1 MRVIVCENYDE
12 LSKEAAKIMAAQV
25 HLKPNCVLGLA
36 TGSTP
41 VGAYK
46 ELINM
51 YKSGEIDFKDVTTF
65 NLDEYFPIS
74 RKNDQSYYYF
84 MHENLFNHIN
94 IPEERIHVL
103 NGEVADPEKECADYE
118 KAILAHGGIDLQLL
132 GIGRN
137 GHIAFNEPDENL
149 VADTHVTALTDDT
162 IDANARFFA
171 DKKDVPT
178 KSLTMGMASIMK
190 ARKILILINGAGKHA
205 ALKKL
210 LSGEISTSCPATML
224 NMHSDVVVI
233 CDKEA
238 YNGW

>member
-1 MRVIVCENYDE
+1 MRVIICDTYDE
-12 LSKEAAKIMAAQV
+12 MSKEAAKIMASQV
-25 HLKPNCVLGLA
+25 HMKPDCVLGLA

-46 ELINM
+46 ELITM
-51 YKSGEIDFKDVTTF
+51 YKNSEIDFKDVTTF
-65 NLDEYFPIS
+65 NLDEYYPIKRS
-74 RKNDQSYYYF
+74 NDQSYYYF
-84 MHENLFNHIN
+84 MHENLFDHIN

-103 NGEVADPEKECADYE
+103 NGEVSDPEKECADYDRHIE
-118 KAILAHGGIDLQLL
+118 EHGGIDLQLL

-149 VADTHVTALTDDT
+149 VSETHVTELTEDT

-171 DKKDVPT
+171 DIKDVPT
-178 KSLTMGMASIMK
+178 KSLTMGMAPIMK
-190 ARKILILINGAGKHA
+190 ARKILILINGKGKHA
-205 ALKKL
+205 ALAKL

-224 NMHSDVVVI
+224 NMHKDVVVI

-238 YNGW
+238 YNG

>member
-1 MRVIVCENYDE
+1 MRVIVCENYE
-12 LSKEAAKIMAAQV
+12 QVSKEADKIIAAQV

-41 VGAYK
+41 VGAYN
-46 ELINM
+46 ELVDM
-51 YKSGEIDFKDVTTF
+51 YKKGEIDFKDVTTF
-65 NLDEYFPIS
+65 NLDEYYPIT
-74 RKNDQSYYYF
+74 RDNDQSYYYF
-84 MHENLFNHIN
+84 MHDNLFNYIN
-94 IPEERIHVL
+94 IPEESIHVL
-103 NGEVADPEKECADYE
+103 NGEVTDPEKECKDYE
-118 KAILAHGGIDLQLL
+118 KCIEEHGGIDLQLL

-171 DKKDVPT
+171 DIKDVPT

-190 ARKILILINGAGKHA
+190 ARKILILINGAGKA
-205 ALKKL
+205 QALKKL
-210 LSGEISTSCPATML
+210 LSGEISTMCPATML
-224 NMHSDVVVI
+224 NMHSNVVVI

-238 YNGW
+238 YNG

>member
-12 LSKEAAKIMAAQV
+12 LSKEAAKIMASQV

-51 YKSGEIDFKDVTTF
+51 YKNGEIDFKDVTTF

-84 MHENLFNHIN
+84 MHENLFDHIN
-94 IPEERIHVL
+94 VPEERIHVL

-118 KAILAHGGIDLQLL
+118 KAICDNGGIDLQLL

-149 VADTHVTALTDDT
+149 VSDTHVTALTDDT
-162 IDANARFFA
+162 IDANARFFE

-210 LSGEISTSCPATML
+210 LSGKITTSCPATML

-238 YNGW
+238 YNG

>member
-1 MRVIVCENYDE
+1 MRVIICENYE
-12 LSKEAAKIMAAQV
+12 EMSKEAAKIMASQV

-46 ELINM
+46 ELIKM
-51 YKSGEIDFKDVTTF
+51 YKDNEIDFKDVTTF
-65 NLDEYFPIS
+65 NLDEYYPIT
-74 RKNDQSYYYF
+74 RDNDQSYYYF
-84 MHENLFNHIN
+84 MHENLFNSIN
-94 IPEERIHVL
+94 IPEEKIHVL
-103 NGEVADPEKECADYE
+103 NGEAKDAEKECIDYDKHIE
-118 KAILAHGGIDLQLL
+118 EHGGIDLQLL

-149 VADTHVTALTDDT
+149 VSNTHITALTEDT
-162 IDANARFFA
+162 IDANARFFN
-171 DKKDVPT
+171 DIKDVPT

-190 ARKILILINGAGKHA
+190 AKKILILINGAGKHN
-205 ALKKL
+205 ALKKM
-210 LSGEISTSCPATML
+210 LSGEISTACPATML

-238 YNGW
+238 YNG

>member
-1 MRVIVCENYDE
+1 MRVIVCNNYE
-12 LSKEAAKIMAAQV
+12 EMSKEAAKIMAAQV
-25 HLKPNCVLGLA
+25 HMKPDCVLGLA

-46 ELINM
+46 ELIAM
-51 YKSGEIDFKDVTTF
+51 YNNKEIDFCNVTTF
-65 NLDEYFPIS
+65 NLDEYYPIK
-74 RKNDQSYYYF
+74 RDNDQSYYYF
-84 MHENLFNHIN
+84 MHDNLFNHIN
-94 IPEERIHVL
+94 IPEECIHVL

-118 KAILAHGGIDLQLL
+118 KHIYEHGGIDLQLL

-149 VADTHVTALTDDT
+149 VAVTHVTELTEDT

-171 DKKDVPT
+171 DIKDVPT

-190 ARKILILINGAGKHA
+190 ARKILILINGKGKHA
-205 ALKKL
+205 ALSKL

-224 NMHSDVVVI
+224 NMHNDVVVI

-238 YNGW
+238 YEG

>member
-1 MRVIVCENYDE
+1 MRVIVCENYE
-12 LSKEAAKIMAAQV
+12 QVSKEAAKIIAAQV

-41 VGAYK
+41 VGAYN
-46 ELINM
+46 ELVDM
-51 YKSGEIDFKDVTTF
+51 YKKGEIDFKDVKTF
-65 NLDEYFPIS
+65 NLDEYYPIK
-74 RKNDQSYYYF
+74 RDNDQSYYYF
-84 MHENLFNHIN
+84 MHDNLFNHIN
-94 IPEERIHVL
+94 IPEESIHVL
-103 NGEVADPEKECADYE
+103 NGEVSDPEKECKDYE
-118 KAILAHGGIDLQLL
+118 KCIEAHGGIDLQLL

-162 IDANARFFA
+162 IDANSRFFA
-171 DKKDVPT
+171 DIKDVPT

-190 ARKILILINGAGKHA
+190 ARKILILINGAGKA
-205 ALKKL
+205 QALKKL
-210 LSGEISTSCPATML
+210 LSGEISTMCPATML

-238 YNGW
+238 YNG

>member
-1 MRVIVCENYDE
+1 MRVIICDTYDE
-12 LSKEAAKIMAAQV
+12 MSKEAAKIMASQV
-25 HLKPNCVLGLA
+25 HMKPDCVLGLA

-46 ELINM
+46 ELITM
-51 YKSGEIDFKDVTTF
+51 YKNSEIDFKDVTTF
-65 NLDEYFPIS
+65 NLDEYYPIKRS
-74 RKNDQSYYYF
+74 NDQSYYYF
-84 MHENLFNHIN
+84 MHENLFDHIN

-103 NGEVADPEKECADYE
+103 NGEVSDPEKECADYDRHIE
-118 KAILAHGGIDLQLL
+118 EHGGIDLQLL

-149 VADTHVTALTDDT
+149 VSETHVTELTEDT

-171 DKKDVPT
+171 DIKDVPT
-178 KSLTMGMASIMK
+178 KSLTMGMAPIMK
-190 ARKILILINGAGKHA
+190 ARKILILINGKGKHT
-205 ALKKL
+205 ALAKL

-224 NMHSDVVVI
+224 NMHKDVVVI

-238 YNGW
+238 YNG

>member
-1 MRVIVCENYDE
+1 MRVIVCENYE
-12 LSKEAAKIMAAQV
+12 QVSKEAAKIIAAQV

-41 VGAYK
+41 VGAYN
-46 ELINM
+46 ELVDM
-51 YKSGEIDFKDVTTF
+51 YKKGEIDFKDVKTF
-65 NLDEYFPIS
+65 NLDEYYPIKRS
-74 RKNDQSYYYF
+74 NDQSYYYF
-84 MHENLFNHIN
+84 MHDNLFNYIN
-94 IPEERIHVL
+94 IPEESIHVL
-103 NGEVADPEKECADYE
+103 NGEVSDPEKECKDYE
-118 KAILAHGGIDLQLL
+118 KCIESHGGIDLQLL

-162 IDANARFFA
+162 IDANSRFFA
-171 DKKDVPT
+171 DIKDVPT

-190 ARKILILINGAGKHA
+190 ARKILILINGAGKHQ

-210 LSGEISTSCPATML
+210 LSGEISTMCPATML

-238 YNGW
+238 YNG

>member
-1 MRVIVCENYDE
+1 MRVIICDNYE
-12 LSKEAAKIMAAQV
+12 QMSKEAAKIIAAQV
-25 HLKPNCVLGLA
+25 FMKPDCVLGLA

-46 ELINM
+46 ELIKM
-51 YKSGEIDFKDVTTF
+51 YENKEIDFKDVTTF
-65 NLDEYFPIS
+65 NLDEYYPIKRS
-74 RKNDQSYYYF
+74 NDQSYYYF
-84 MHENLFNHIN
+84 MHDNLFNYIN
-94 IPEERIHVL
+94 IPEEKIHVL
-103 NGEVADPEKECADYE
+103 NGEVENPEKECEDYDKHIE
-118 KAILAHGGIDLQLL
+118 EHGGIDLQLL

-149 VADTHVTALTDDT
+149 VSGTHVTALTDDT
-162 IDANARFFA
+162 IDANARFFE
-171 DKKDVPT
+171 DIKDVPT

-190 ARKILILINGAGKHA
+190 SRKILILINGKGKSM

-224 NMHSDVVVI
+224 NMHNDVVVI

-238 YNGW
+238 YEG

>member
-1 MRVIVCENYDE
+1 MRVIVCENYE
-12 LSKEAAKIMAAQV
+12 QVSKEAAKIIAAQV

-41 VGAYK
+41 VGAYN
-46 ELINM
+46 ELVDM
-51 YKSGEIDFKDVTTF
+51 YKKGEIDFKDVKTF
-65 NLDEYFPIS
+65 NLDEYYPIT
-74 RKNDQSYYYF
+74 RDNDQSYYYF
-84 MHENLFNHIN
+84 MHDNLFNYIN
-94 IPEERIHVL
+94 IPVESIHVL
-103 NGEVADPEKECADYE
+103 NGEVSDPEKECKDYE
-118 KAILAHGGIDLQLL
+118 KCIEAHGGIDLQLL

-171 DKKDVPT
+171 DIKDVPT

-190 ARKILILINGAGKHA
+190 ARKILILINGAGKA
-205 ALKKL
+205 QALKKL
-210 LSGEISTSCPATML
+210 LSGEISTMCPATML

-238 YNGW
+238 YNG

>member
-1 MRVIVCENYDE
+1 MRVIVCENYE
-12 LSKEAAKIMAAQV
+12 QVSKEAAKIIAAQV

-41 VGAYK
+41 VGAYN
-46 ELINM
+46 ELVDM
-51 YKSGEIDFKDVTTF
+51 YKKGEIDFKDVKTF
-65 NLDEYFPIS
+65 NLDEYYPIKRS
-74 RKNDQSYYYF
+74 NDQSYYYF
-84 MHENLFNHIN
+84 MHDNLFNYIN
-94 IPEERIHVL
+94 IPEESIHVL
-103 NGEVADPEKECADYE
+103 NGEVSDPEKECKDYE
-118 KAILAHGGIDLQLL
+118 KCIEAHGGIDLQLL

-162 IDANARFFA
+162 IDANSRFFA
-171 DKKDVPT
+171 DIKDVPT

-190 ARKILILINGAGKHA
+190 ARKILILINGAGKHQ

-210 LSGEISTSCPATML
+210 LSGEISTMCPATML

-238 YNGW
+238 YNG

>member
-1 MRVIVCENYDE
+1 MRVIVCENYE
-12 LSKEAAKIMAAQV
+12 QVSKEAAKIIAAQV

-41 VGAYK
+41 VGAYN
-46 ELINM
+46 ELVDM
-51 YKSGEIDFKDVTTF
+51 YKKGEIDFKDVKTF
-65 NLDEYFPIS
+65 NLDEYYPIK
-74 RKNDQSYYYF
+74 RDNDQSYYYF
-84 MHENLFNHIN
+84 MHDNLFNYIN
-94 IPEERIHVL
+94 IPEESIHVL
-103 NGEVADPEKECADYE
+103 NGEVSDPEKECKDYE
-118 KAILAHGGIDLQLL
+118 KCIKAHGGIDLQLL

-162 IDANARFFA
+162 IDANSRFFA
-171 DKKDVPT
+171 DIKDVPT
-178 KSLTMGMASIMK
+178 KSPTIGMASIMK
-190 ARKILILINGAGKHA
+190 ARKILILINGAGKHQ

-210 LSGEISTSCPATML
+210 LSGEISTMCPATML

-238 YNGW
+238 YNG

>member
-1 MRVIVCENYDE
+1 MRVIVCENYE
-12 LSKEAAKIMAAQV
+12 QVSKEAAKIIAAQV

-41 VGAYK
+41 VGAYN
-46 ELINM
+46 ELVDM
-51 YKSGEIDFKDVTTF
+51 YKKGEIDFKDVKTF
-65 NLDEYFPIS
+65 NLDEYYPIKRS
-74 RKNDQSYYYF
+74 NDQSYYYF
-84 MHENLFNHIN
+84 MHDNLFNYIN
-94 IPEERIHVL
+94 IPEESIHVL
-103 NGEVADPEKECADYE
+103 NGEVSDPEKECKDYE
-118 KAILAHGGIDLQLL
+118 KCIEAHGGIDLQLL

-162 IDANARFFA
+162 IDANSRFFA
-171 DKKDVPT
+171 DIKDVPT

-190 ARKILILINGAGKHA
+190 ARKILILINGAGKA
-205 ALKKL
+205 QALKKL
-210 LSGEISTSCPATML
+210 LSGEISTMCPATML

-238 YNGW
+238 YNG

>member
-1 MRVIVCENYDE
+1 MRVIVCENYE
-12 LSKEAAKIMAAQV
+12 QVSKEAAKIIAAQV

-41 VGAYK
+41 VGAYN
-46 ELINM
+46 ELVDM
-51 YKSGEIDFKDVTTF
+51 YKKGEIDFKDVKTF
-65 NLDEYFPIS
+65 NLDEYYPIT
-74 RKNDQSYYYF
+74 RDNDQSYYYF
-84 MHENLFNHIN
+84 MHDNLFNYIN
-94 IPEERIHVL
+94 IPEESIHVL
-103 NGEVADPEKECADYE
+103 NGEVSDPEKECKDYE
-118 KAILAHGGIDLQLL
+118 KCIEAHGGIDLQLL

-171 DKKDVPT
+171 DIKDVPT

-190 ARKILILINGAGKHA
+190 ARKILILINGAGKA
-205 ALKKL
+205 QALKKL
-210 LSGEISTSCPATML
+210 LSGEISTMCPATML

-238 YNGW
+238 YNG

>member
-1 MRVIVCENYDE
+1 MRVIVCENYE
-12 LSKEAAKIMAAQV
+12 QVSKEAAKIIAAQV

-41 VGAYK
+41 VGAYN
-46 ELINM
+46 ELVDM
-51 YKSGEIDFKDVTTF
+51 YKKGEIDFKDVKTF
-65 NLDEYFPIS
+65 NLDEYYPIKRS
-74 RKNDQSYYYF
+74 NDQSYYYF
-84 MHENLFNHIN
+84 MHDNLFNHIN
-94 IPEERIHVL
+94 IPEESIHVL
-103 NGEVADPEKECADYE
+103 NGEVSDPEKECKDYE
-118 KAILAHGGIDLQLL
+118 KSIEAHGGIDLQLL

-162 IDANARFFA
+162 IDANSRFFA
-171 DKKDVPT
+171 DIKDVPT

-190 ARKILILINGAGKHA
+190 ARKILILINGAGKHQ

-210 LSGEISTSCPATML
+210 LSGEISTMCPATML

-238 YNGW
+238 YNG

>member
-1 MRVIVCENYDE
+1 MRVIICDNYE
-12 LSKEAAKIMAAQV
+12 QMSKEAAKIIAAQV
-25 HLKPNCVLGLA
+25 FMKPDCVLGLA

-46 ELINM
+46 ELIKM
-51 YKSGEIDFKDVTTF
+51 YENKEIDFKDVTTF
-65 NLDEYFPIS
+65 NLDEYYPIKRS
-74 RKNDQSYYYF
+74 NDQSYYYF
-84 MHENLFNHIN
+84 MHDNLFNYIN
-94 IPEERIHVL
+94 IPEEKIHVL
-103 NGEVADPEKECADYE
+103 NGEVENPEKECEDYDKHIE
-118 KAILAHGGIDLQLL
+118 EHGGIDLQLL

-149 VADTHVTALTDDT
+149 VSGTHVTALTDDT
-162 IDANARFFA
+162 IDANARFFE
-171 DKKDVPT
+171 DIKDVPT

-190 ARKILILINGAGKHA
+190 SRKILILINGKGKSA

-224 NMHSDVVVI
+224 NMHNDVVVI

-238 YNGW
+238 YEG

>member
-1 MRVIVCENYDE
+1 MRVIVCNNYE
-12 LSKEAAKIMAAQV
+12 EMSKEAAKIMAAQV
-25 HLKPNCVLGLA
+25 HMKPDCVLGLA

-46 ELINM
+46 ELIAM
-51 YKSGEIDFKDVTTF
+51 YNNKEIDFSGVTTF
-65 NLDEYFPIS
+65 NLDEYYPIK
-74 RKNDQSYYYF
+74 RDNDQSYYYF
-84 MHENLFNHIN
+84 MHDNLFNHIN

-118 KAILAHGGIDLQLL
+118 KCIYEHGGIDLQLL

-149 VADTHVTALTDDT
+149 VAETHVTELTEDT

-171 DKKDVPT
+171 DIKDVPT

-190 ARKILILINGAGKHA
+190 ARKILILINGKGKHA
-205 ALKKL
+205 ALAKL

-224 NMHSDVVVI
+224 NMHNDVVVI

-238 YNGW
+238 YEG

>member
-1 MRVIVCENYDE
+1 MRVIICDNYE
-12 LSKEAAKIMAAQV
+12 QMSKEAAKIIAAQV
-25 HLKPNCVLGLA
+25 FMKPDCVLGLA

-46 ELINM
+46 ELIKM
-51 YKSGEIDFKDVTTF
+51 YENKEIDFKDVTTF
-65 NLDEYFPIS
+65 NLDEYYPIKRS
-74 RKNDQSYYYF
+74 NDQSYYYF
-84 MHENLFNHIN
+84 MHDNLFNYIN
-94 IPEERIHVL
+94 IPEEKIHVL
-103 NGEVADPEKECADYE
+103 NGEVENPEKECEDYDKHIE
-118 KAILAHGGIDLQLL
+118 EHGGIDLQLL

-149 VADTHVTALTDDT
+149 VSGTHVTALTDDT
-162 IDANARFFA
+162 IDANARFFE
-171 DKKDVPT
+171 DIKDVPT

-190 ARKILILINGAGKHA
+190 SRKILILINGKGKSI

-224 NMHSDVVVI
+224 NMHNDVVVI

-238 YNGW
+238 YEG

>member
-1 MRVIVCENYDE
+1 MRVIVCENYE
-12 LSKEAAKIMAAQV
+12 QVSKEAAKIIAAQV

-41 VGAYK
+41 VGAYN
-46 ELINM
+46 ELVDM
-51 YKSGEIDFKDVTTF
+51 YKKGEIDFKDVTTF
-65 NLDEYFPIS
+65 NLDEYYPIT
-74 RKNDQSYYYF
+74 RDNDQSYYYF
-84 MHENLFNHIN
+84 MHDNLFNYIN
-94 IPEERIHVL
+94 IPEESIHVL
-103 NGEVADPEKECADYE
+103 NGEVTDPEKECKDYE
-118 KAILAHGGIDLQLL
+118 KCIEEHGGIDLQLL

-171 DKKDVPT
+171 DIKDVPT

-190 ARKILILINGAGKHA
+190 ARKILILINGAGKA
-205 ALKKL
+205 QALKKL
-210 LSGEISTSCPATML
+210 LSGEISTMCPATML
-224 NMHSDVVVI
+224 NMHSNVVVI

-238 YNGW
+238 YNG

>member
-1 MRVIVCENYDE
+1 MRVIICDTYEQM
-12 LSKEAAKIMAAQV
+12 SKEAAKIIAAQV
-25 HLKPNCVLGLA
+25 FMKPDCVLGLA

-51 YKSGEIDFKDVTTF
+51 YKNGEINFKDVTTF
-65 NLDEYFPIS
+65 NLDEYYPIKRS
-74 RKNDQSYYYF
+74 NDQSYYYF
-84 MHENLFNHIN
+84 MHDNLFNHIN
-94 IPEERIHVL
+94 VPEERIHVL
-103 NGEVADPEKECADYE
+103 NGEVSDPEKECADYDKHIE
-118 KAILAHGGIDLQLL
+118 EHGGIDLQLL

-137 GHIAFNEPDENL
+137 GHIAFNEPDTDL
-149 VADTHVTALTDDT
+149 VSGTHVTALTDDT

-171 DKKDVPT
+171 DIKDVPT

-190 ARKILILINGAGKHA
+190 SKKILILINGKGKSA

-210 LSGEISTSCPATML
+210 LSGEISTACPATML
-224 NMHSDVVVI
+224 NMHNDVIVI

-238 YNGW
+238 YEG